1 MHSDFILRR
10 PLIIHWKLSLSLRK
24 CQLTLWRRHV
34 FSKLIVFCIVC
45 LVPSWSRKSL
55 QRNHWASRLT
65 VNVWAVV
72 SCGQYF
78 STESL
83 RQSFAKGFMLSL
95 ESGVHELG
103 ICCLG
108 FCCEAVGVVGQ
119 QKRVEVFGRWAVLVQ
134 YFLVYF
140 DVTMLVFS
148 FRSAGLNGLVR
159 FFDDALNSHR
169 HGGWLG
175 FFPHVADLIATSFC

>member
-10 PLIIHWKLSLSLRK
+10 PLIIHWKLSLSIRK
-24 CQLTLWRRHV
+24 RQLTLWRRHV
-34 FSKLIVFCIVC
+34 FSKLTVFCIVG

-55 QRNHWASRLT
+55 QRNHWASSLT

-78 STESL
+78 STESF

-95 ESGVHELG
+95 ESSVQELG
-103 ICCLG
+103 VCCLG
-108 FCCEAVGVVGQ
+108 FCYEAVGVVGQ
-119 QKRVEVFGRWAVLVQ
+119 QKRVEVFRRWAVLVQ
-134 YFLVYF
+134 SFLVYF
-140 DVTMLVFS
+140 NVTILVFS
-148 FRSAGLNGLVR
+148 FRRTGLNGLVR

-169 HGGWLG
+169 HRGWLG
-175 FFPHVADLIATSFC
+175 FFPHVTDLIATSFC